1 MSVVY
6 VLTTLIESEQ
16 RPIAVITDER
26 AADEWSRQGDNN
38 DWILF
43 ELDDLSL
50 TGMGSAAPFKP
61 TPPPKAAPGSDVFR
75 DTIEIQK
82 KSIAQLQGL
91 VETLM
96 KKVEELQ
103 GKKKRSAFKN
113 PLLQKET
120 E

>member
-1 MSVVY
+1 MGTVY
-6 VLTTLIESEQ
+6 VLTTLIETEQ
-16 RPIAVITDER
+16 RPVAVVTDEHV
-26 AADEWSRQGDNN
+26 ADEWGRQGDNN

-61 TPPPKAAPGSDVFR
+61 TPAPPESDYR
-75 DTIEIQK
+75 DTIKIQEE
-82 KSIAQLQGL
+82 SITKLRGL

-96 KKVEELQ
+96 KKVEQLQ
-103 GKKKRSAFKN
+103 GGKKRGAYKN